1 MLAGRVRSAFSWA
14 VLALFGVAALA
25 RRLQHRGGMSRWCA
39 RLGAQAKMDG
49 VEHAVS
55 VTRLAADLLRVVL
68 PSKTHAVA
76 RVAELTASERAVV
89 VLALSGCS
97 NASIANQRGSTART
111 VANQLASVYRKLGI
125 SGRRELA
132 AAVG

>member
-1 MLAGRVRSAFSWA
+1 
-14 VLALFGVAALA
+14 
-25 RRLQHRGGMSRWCA
+25 
-39 RLGAQAKMDG
+39 
-49 VEHAVS
+49 
-55 VTRLAADLLRVVL
+55 
-68 PSKTHAVA
+68 VA
-76 RVAELTASERAVV
+76 RAVELTASERAVV

-97 NASIANQRGSTART
+97 NAAIARRRGSTART